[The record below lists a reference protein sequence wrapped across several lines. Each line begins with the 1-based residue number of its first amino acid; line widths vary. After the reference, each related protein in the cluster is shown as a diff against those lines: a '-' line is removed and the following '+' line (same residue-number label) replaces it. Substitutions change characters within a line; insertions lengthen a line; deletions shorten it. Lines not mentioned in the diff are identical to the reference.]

1 VDLCRND
8 PYHVL
13 SGHERNTSF
22 LEDYDIKENDDA
34 LVFNQI
40 ENHNKIDIG
49 KRVSLMSIHTPG
61 HTNGGMCFRLVI
73 DDIDNERKYNNNI
86 SSRRATAYLFT
97 GDTMFVNGIGRPDLQ
112 DKAKESTYNLY
123 NTYQQN
129 ILLLSNETI
138 ILPAHFSDGFE
149 HERPIYDTL
158 ESITTKVKVISASK
172 GMAQVSWKLGI
183 L

>member
-1 VDLCRND
+1 
-8 PYHVL
+8 
-13 SGHERNTSF
+13 
-22 LEDYDIKENDDA
+22 
-34 LVFNQI
+34 
-40 ENHNKIDIG
+40 
-49 KRVSLMSIHTPG
+49 
-61 HTNGGMCFRLVI
+61 
-73 DDIDNERKYNNNI
+73 
-86 SSRRATAYLFT
+86 
-97 GDTMFVNGIGRPDLQ
+97 MFVNGIGRPDLQ

-129 ILLLSNETI
+129 IPLLSNETI